1 MARGYLFVA
10 SILALT
16 SVQSAQAES
25 WKIDPMHSAAQF
37 AVKHMMISTVRGQ
50 FSKVSGTV
58 DYDPKHPKDAKVEAT
73 IDVGSVDTREPKRD
87 DHLRSADF
95 FDTQKFPT
103 MTFKSTRVIEATPGK
118 LKLAGDLTLHGVTKE
133 VTLDVDGPSAPITDQ
148 HGGTK
153 IGASATTTI
162 NRKDFGVSWNK
173 ALDNGGMM
181 LGEDVPITI
190 DVELVKAAKVAENR

>member
-1 MARGYLFVA
+1 MARGYVFIA
-10 SILALT
+10 SMLVLT
-16 SVQSAQAES
+16 SAQAASAES
-25 WKIDPMHSAAQF
+25 WKIDTTHSAAQF

-58 DYDPKHPKDAKVEAT
+58 DYDPKHPKDAKVEAV

-87 DHLRSADF
+87 EHLRSADF

-103 MTFKSTRVIEATPGK
+103 MTFKSTRVIEAKPGK

-133 VTLDVDGPSAPITDQ
+133 VTLDVDGPSAPIADP
-148 HGGTK
+148 HGSTK
-153 IGASATTTI
+153 IGASATATI

-173 ALDNGGMM
+173 TMDGGGLM
-181 LGEDVPITI
+181 LGEEVPITI
-190 DVELVKAAKVAENR
+190 DVELIKNPKVAENN